1 MQKMAFKY
9 HDEAIIPFNNIECNT
24 MLEDG
29 SKCCQKHC
37 RHYEDSC
44 ELADE
49 PETFHGRYCEICLM
63 GLFHALRRETEKMKK
78 DKMEKV
84 KETGKDY
91 FIATGYESS
100 AGWQYEHIN
109 SGNKFWDSA
118 RPDTEE
124 IIQACGEKWLK
135 NKPLEE
141 LCQRTHQTTIK
152 HFFK

>member
-1 MQKMAFKY
+1 MLLYPLITLNVTRCWKMAQNAVK
-9 HDEAIIPFNNIECNT
+9 NIVDIHFEGIC
-24 MLEDG
+24 D
-29 SKCCQKHC
+29 
-37 RHYEDSC
+37 
-44 ELADE
+44 LADE
-49 PETFHGRYCEICLM
+49 PKTFHSRYCEICRM
-63 GLFHALRRETEKMKK
+63 GLFQSLRLATEKMKQ
-78 DKMEKV
+78 DKMEKI

-109 SGNKFWDSA
+109 SGEKFWDSK

-135 NKPLEE
+135 NKPPP
-141 LCQRTHQTTIK
+141 QRTHQTTIE

>member
-9 HDEAIIPFNNIECNT
+9 HDDAIIPFNNIECNT

-37 RHYEDSC
+37 RHFEGICD
-44 ELADE
+44 LADE
-49 PETFHGRYCEICLM
+49 PKTFHTRYCEICRM
-63 GLFHALRRETEKMKK
+63 GLFQSLRLATEKMKQ
-78 DKMEKV
+78 DKMEKI

-109 SGNKFWDSA
+109 SGEKFWDSK

-135 NKPLEE
+135 NKPPP
-141 LCQRTHQTTIK
+141 QRTHQTTIE